1 MTKSDSNPN
10 FAAYGGDGWSPRST
24 SHMEEIGNIWNTCAT
39 CNDDDSDTY
48 YGLCNR
54 YNGINGPD
62 CDDTDQDNWIS
73 CASCVDG
80 DSDSRYVG
88 CDQYVVRSL
97 DCDDSDEN
105 NWTAS
110 GCANCI
116 DGDSDSYY
124 ANCDRYFNISGPDNC
139 DSNTNNWTAYANVLS
154 QFTVTSDV
162 SVTLEYGFVASLFL
176 QSYSSLT
183 LTDLTNDV
191 VLFFAE
197 STPFDEPMGSQD
209 FQLFAGTLYEFS
221 SNTSSG
227 QVSLTIIPAPASG
240 AILLGMGGLSGLVG
254 RRRRRL

>member
-1 MTKSDSNPN
+1 MPTRSRRDAVKKCL
-10 FAAYGGDGWSPRST
+10 FGGTLLSAGLATQGAQALSFDFIDT
-24 SHMEEIGNIWNTCAT
+24 S
-39 CNDDDSDTY
+39 
-48 YGLCNR
+48 
-54 YNGINGPD
+54 
-62 CDDTDQDNWIS
+62 
-73 CASCVDG
+73 ASVSAG
-80 DSDSRYVG
+80 FDSDSFG
-88 CDQYVVRSL
+88 
-97 DCDDSDEN
+97 
-105 NWTAS
+105 
-110 GCANCI
+110 G
-116 DGDSDSYY
+116 
-124 ANCDRYFNISGPDNC
+124 SGPWSIFASYSTYGGFGYAGAWGMSTGLGLYATGLD
-139 DSNTNNWTAYANVLS
+139 DTNNWTAYANVLS

-240 AILLGMGGLSGLVG
+240 ALLLGMGGLSGLVG